1 MFEGDS
7 FTRNVFFAL
16 QKILEGSI
24 SGSEGY
30 AYPKSSAIRWQSEAE
45 AREPAV
51 FVLESVH
58 TD

>member
-24 SGSEGY
+24 SAEGY

-45 AREPAV
+45 TREPAV
-51 FVLESVH
+51 SVLE
-58 TD
+58 

>member
-24 SGSEGY
+24 SAEGY

-51 FVLESVH
+51 SVLESVH
-58 TD
+58 MD